1 MGPSVGARGTGEGR
15 RPRTTACSA
24 QARQGAPPPPRTLT
38 ATPTPLFRLLDANL
52 NRAREGLRVA
62 EDWARFGLDRRDLV
76 EAFKDLR
83 QQLGRCHRPEYR
95 LAGHSAGDVGAGLG
109 HPAQEQ
115 RTHPGQVVAANCAR
129 AQEALRV
136 LEEFGRAHDPDLAS
150 TAARVRYRLYDLEI
164 QLLASQD
171 RRQRLG
177 QARLYLITAPVP
189 DLLGVVDQSLQAG
202 LKLVQHRSK
211 LSDDLSRYREAVALR
226 DRCADHGALFVVN
239 DRLDLALAVEA
250 DGVHLG
256 QGDLPPEAA
265 RRLLGPD
272 RLIGRSTHALDQLE
286 AAVAAGADYT
296 GVGPV
301 HATPTKPGR
310 PPVGFGYLEQA
321 VAAAVRPAY
330 AIGGIDLTTID
341 AVLATGIFG
350 VAVVRAVMEAQDPGA
365 TTAALLE
372 RLAAHPPQDP

>member
-1 MGPSVGARGTGEGR
+1 M
-15 RPRTTACSA
+15 
-24 QARQGAPPPPRTLT
+24 PPPPRPLT
-38 ATPTPLFRLLDANL
+38 AAPTPLLRLIDANL

-76 EAFKDLR
+76 EACKDLR
-83 QQLGRCHRPEYR
+83 QQLGRCHRPAYR

-109 HPAQEQ
+109 HPAQEA
-115 RTHPGQVVAANCAR
+115 RTAPAQVVAANCAR

-136 LEEFGRAHDPDLAS
+136 LEEYGRGLDPDLAA
-150 TAARVRYRLYDLEI
+150 TAARVRYRLYDLEVS
-164 QLLASQD
+164 LLACQE
-171 RRQRLG
+171 RRLRLA
-177 QARLYLITAPVP
+177 QARLYLITAAVP
-189 DLLGVVDQSLQAG
+189 DPIGVVDQALQAG
-202 LKLVQHRSK
+202 LKLLQYRSK
-211 LSDDLSRYREAVALR
+211 QADDRSRFREALALR
-226 DRCADHGALFVVN
+226 DRCADHGALFLVN

-256 QGDLPPEAA
+256 QDDLPPDVA

-272 RLIGRSTHALDQLE
+272 RLIGRSTHALEQLE

-310 PPVGFGYLEQA
+310 QPVGFGYLQQA
-321 VAAAVRPAY
+321 VGAAVRPAY
-330 AIGGIDLTTID
+330 AIGGIDLSTVD

-350 VAVVRAVMEAQDPGA
+350 VAVVRAVMEARDPA
-365 TTAALLE
+365 AATAALLE
-372 RLAAHPPQDP
+372 RLEAHPAPIRRNP